1 MRPPQAEQPL
11 LSSSLGPCS
20 AGHVHRAR
28 CRQGAERV
36 PPLVARAHG
45 EGARLA
51 QAAARQ
57 AGTWLGLGLG
67 LGLELGLGLGLGLVL
82 VLVLGL
88 G

>member
-11 LSSSLGPCS
+11 LSWAVL
-20 AGHVHRAR
+20 AGHVHRAC
-28 CRQGAERV
+28 CRQGAARV

-57 AGTWLGLGLG
+57 AGTWLGFGLA
-67 LGLELGLGLGLGLVL
+67 LALALGLGLGLGW
-82 VLVLGL
+82 GW